1 MAIASQASQ
10 FTSIASQNGRLRR
23 APRIIVFDR
32 AFLRPRE
39 LDLEANPDAF
49 GPKPYLDRIRIRF
62 PGEDRSDGEREFEIL
77 TEAIA
82 DFDIRQEALGYIEIP
97 PAFMRFLSSGHQG
110 RLSGSRR

>member
-1 MAIASQASQ
+1 MPNADAVVISSYEQRKAAV
-10 FTSIASQNGRLRR
+10 LRAAKLISSSR
-23 APRIIVFDR
+23 
-32 AFLRPRE
+32 
-39 LDLEANPDAF
+39 
-49 GPKPYLDRIRIRF
+49 G
-62 PGEDRSDGEREFEIL
+62 SDGEREFEIL

>member
-1 MAIASQASQ
+1 MPNADAVVISSYEERKAAV
-10 FTSIASQNGRLRR
+10 LRAAQLISSSR
-23 APRIIVFDR
+23 
-32 AFLRPRE
+32 
-39 LDLEANPDAF
+39 
-49 GPKPYLDRIRIRF
+49 G
-62 PGEDRSDGEREFEIL
+62 SDGEREFETL